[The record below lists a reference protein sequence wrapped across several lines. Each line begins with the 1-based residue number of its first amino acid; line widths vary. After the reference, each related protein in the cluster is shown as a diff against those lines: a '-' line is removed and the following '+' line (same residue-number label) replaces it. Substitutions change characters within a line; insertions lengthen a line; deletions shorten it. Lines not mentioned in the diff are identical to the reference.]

1 MIFQPNLTIE
11 ERSRRHILVD
21 IKTIIGN
28 GKLRVK
34 GDPSLIDEV
43 EKCVKENDQERALKL
58 LSSELNQWERV
69 KNQINLKGENGNARV
84 WGDRPL
90 IDKIEDKLEDF

>member
-11 ERSRRHILVD
+11 KRSRRHILVN
-21 IKTIIGN
+21 IRTVIGN

-34 GDPSLIDEV
+34 GDASLIDEI

-58 LSSELNQWERV
+58 LSSELDSWERV
-69 KNQINLKGENGNARV
+69 KNEIKLKGESGNARV
-84 WGDRPL
+84 EGDRPL
-90 IDKIEDKLEDF
+90 IDKIEDKLEGF

>member
-21 IKTIIGN
+21 IRTVIGN

-34 GDPSLIDEV
+34 GDASLIDEI

-58 LSSELNQWERV
+58 LSSELDSWERV
-69 KNQINLKGENGNARV
+69 KNEIKLKGESGNARV
-84 WGDRPL
+84 GGDRPL
-90 IDKIEDKLEDF
+90 IDKIEGKLEGF